1 MQNSSLSLL
10 AAFCL
15 SAALFAAPVCAQSRN
30 AAVKPAAA
38 QTAEKAETGK
48 PVPEAGAKEAG
59 DAGKA
64 DAKPAANTAGKAEQQ
79 PAENAAKAEER
90 KQLEAE
96 LHNTDV
102 NSAEILDFP
111 ARTSLGEM
119 EMATLPGAKESLIT
133 GPASMAPSVSTKDLP
148 SEQLLG
154 RITSEVFQ
162 EMADLERGNV
172 FLKLQ
177 MQKEQL
183 KNDLEKLKAAY
194 RQSRLEEIA
203 KREDVVRSRIA
214 WWQEQEAARLEMEKK
229 KAETE
234 AIEQQIAEAEEL
246 RNKLR
251 EEAIAQKEAVKK
263 NALEAALAEA
273 ALPVPAGQPAETA
286 EQPQTETKAEAEE
299 IEVKV
304 PYINETYALVSVRG
318 MKTKLS
324 ATLKSVKDNSVLTVK
339 KGDNLPTGH
348 HVLDITR
355 DSLIAGIN
363 DRKDILLLTAKASAD
378 ETAEEPKEKKETKKA
393 GK

>member
-10 AAFCL
+10 ATLCL
-15 SAALFAAPVCAQSRN
+15 STALFVAPVHAQD
-30 AAVKPAAA
+30 ATAKPNEAQPTA
-38 QTAEKAETGK
+38 QTDSK
-48 PVPEAGAKEAG
+48 
-59 DAGKA
+59 
-64 DAKPAANTAGKAEQQ
+64 
-79 PAENAAKAEER
+79 PAENEQAKAADNKTAENPTANDVAKEEER

-96 LHNTDV
+96 LNNTDV

-111 ARTSLGEM
+111 ARTSLGEI
-119 EMATLPGAKESLIT
+119 EMATLPGVKESLIT

-183 KNDLEKLKAAY
+183 KNDLEKLKATY

-251 EEAIAQKEAVKK
+251 EEAIAEKEAAKK
-263 NALEAALAEA
+263 RAIEKAAVEAANA
-273 ALPVPAGQPAETA
+273 ANNSEQQPVV
-286 EQPQTETKAEAEE
+286 EQPQSQPTATTDETLEDKIPTLNE
-299 IEVKV
+299 IYV
-304 PYINETYALVSVRG
+304 LLSVRG
-318 MKTKLS
+318 MKTNLS
-324 ATLKSVKDNSVLTVK
+324 ASLKNQKDGTVLVVK
-339 KGDNLPTGH
+339 KGDVLPSGH
-348 HVLDITR
+348 HILDITR
-355 DSLIAGIN
+355 ESLIATIE
-363 DRKDILLLTAKASAD
+363 DRKDILLFSVKAP
-378 ETAEEPKEKKETKKA
+378 TEEPTPQPEETEQ
-393 GK
+393 